1 MTTAAITTAISPI
14 GRDDYGQWLPLWT
27 ANNLGSCDPAVTAQ
41 TWERLC
47 DPGSPVGG
55 FGAWDGG
62 TMAGLLHYIVH
73 PVTGHLR
80 PACYMQDVFVDP
92 AFRHRGIARALVEAL
107 AAEGGRERWA
117 RIYWL
122 AERGNKAAQA
132 LYKTIGVKLDF
143 TLHVLPL

>member
-1 MTTAAITTAISPI
+1 MKNEKISTIIGKITRPNYDA
-14 GRDDYGQWLPLWT
+14 WLPLWT
-27 ANNLGSCDPAVTAQ
+27 ANNMGSCDAAVTAQ
-41 TWERLC
+41 TWDRLC

-62 TMAGLLHYIVH
+62 TMAGLLHYVLH

-92 AFRHRGIARALVEAL
+92 AFRGRGVARALVEAL
-107 AAEGGRERWA
+107 AAEGGRAGWA

-122 AERGNKAAQA
+122 AERENAAAQA
-132 LYKTIGVKLDF
+132 LYRTIGVKLDF